1 MFFSKNN
8 SFLSNFGTAMSD
20 QFFTHINQFAAV
32 SREDFQRI
40 IMFFEFQ
47 NVSKKQVLIEAG
59 NSCSHNFF
67 VLKGCLHMYFTNEKG
82 IERTVQFAIDDWWM
96 TDCLAY
102 LNQTKSGFTI
112 QAVED
117 TQLLSIT
124 FDGQEQLLE
133 EFPQLERYFRIMY
146 QIGYGSSL
154 MKMKH
159 MFDFSKEEIYLHF
172 TEHYPDFAQR
182 VPQYLIASFLGLTPE
197 YVSEIRAKKR
207 S

>member
-1 MFFSKNN
+1 
-8 SFLSNFGTAMSD
+8 MSE
-20 QFFTHINQFAAV
+20 QLFTHINKFITINL
-32 SREDFQRI
+32 EDFKTI
-40 IMFFEFQ
+40 IPFFEFRSA
-47 NVSKKQVLIEAG
+47 SKKEILLEAG
-59 NSCSHNFF
+59 SPCNHNFF
-67 VLKGCLHMYFTNEKG
+67 VLGGCLHMFFTNEKG
-82 IERTVQFAIDDWWM
+82 VERTVQFAIDDWWM

-102 LNQTKSGFTI
+102 LTRSNTDFNI

-117 TQLLSIT
+117 TELLSIT
-124 FDGQEQLLE
+124 AENQEQLLK

-154 MKMKH
+154 MKMKYL
-159 MFDFSKEEIYLHF
+159 FDLSKEDIYFHF
-172 TEHYPDFAQR
+172 TEHFPDFAQR

>member
-1 MFFSKNN
+1 
-8 SFLSNFGTAMSD
+8 MSE
-20 QFFTHINQFAAV
+20 QFFAHINQFVAV
-32 SREDFQRI
+32 SKEDFQRI
-40 IMFFEFQ
+40 ITFFEFQ
-47 NVSKKQVLIEAG
+47 NVSKKQVLIQAG
-59 NSCSHNFF
+59 SSSTHNYF

-82 IERTVQFAIDDWWM
+82 VERTVQFAIDDWWM

-102 LNQTKSGFTI
+102 LNQTKTEFSI

-117 TQLLSIT
+117 TQLLSIS
-124 FDGQEQLLE
+124 FSEQERLLQD
-133 EFPQLERYFRIMY
+133 FPLLERYFRIMY

-154 MKMKH
+154 RKMKH
-159 MFDFSKEEIYLHF
+159 LFDFSKEEIYLHF
-172 TEHYPDFAQR
+172 TEHFPDFAQR